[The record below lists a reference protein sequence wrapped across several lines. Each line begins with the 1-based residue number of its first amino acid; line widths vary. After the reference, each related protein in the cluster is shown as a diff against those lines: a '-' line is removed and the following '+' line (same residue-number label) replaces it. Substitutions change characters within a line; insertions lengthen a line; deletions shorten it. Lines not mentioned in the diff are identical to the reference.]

1 MFLWAYVDAVRLLTG
16 VRWCARKREMTIKR
30 RNMAQMNKNL
40 LILGAG
46 QYGQV
51 AEEIAEQS
59 EMFETVALLDDLS
72 DARRK

>member
-1 MFLWAYVDAVRLLTG
+1 
-16 VRWCARKREMTIKR
+16 
-30 RNMAQMNKNL
+30 MAQMNKNL

-59 EMFETVALLDDLS
+59 EMFETVVLLDDLS